1 MHGIEFCP
9 RWSRKFRVFLAG
21 ETSDLVA
28 DAKAKRWSEFT
39 ESARSADLI
48 VVAAAADIESGR
60 DNIWLHM
67 YAIVVAF
74 GKPVLPETSGR
85 DLIDRSYRK

>member
-9 RWSRKFRVFLAG
+9 RWSRKFRAFLAD

-28 DAKAKRWSEFT
+28 DAKAKRWSDFT

-48 VVAAAADIESGR
+48 AVAAAAGIEIRS
-60 DNIWLHM
+60 DNKWPDM
-67 YAIVVAF
+67 YHAIVVAF
-74 GKPVLPETSGR
+74 GKRQERNKV
-85 DLIDRSYRK
+85 

>member
-9 RWSRKFRVFLAG
+9 RWSRKIGVFLAG

-28 DAKAKRWSEFT
+28 DAKAKRWSDFT

-48 VVAAAADIESGR
+48 VVSAAADIESRR
-60 DNIWLHM
+60 DNKWLHM
-67 YAIVVAF
+67 YAIVAVF
-74 GKPVLPETSGR
+74 GKPVLSR
-85 DLIDRSYRK
+85 DKRPRPYR